1 VVGRLM
7 SIESII
13 LKEVA
18 LNEVSAEEIAQ
29 KYGHSL
35 ALVRSTLARLV
46 FVEKRI
52 HPERREGKRIVY
64 KFGKAS
70 KTFFEAGS

>member
-1 VVGRLM
+1 M
-7 SIESII
+7 SIEDVI

-18 LNEVSAEEIAQ
+18 LREVTAEEIAN
-29 KYGHSL
+29 KYGHPL
-35 ALVRSTLARLV
+35 AVIRSVIARLV

-64 KFGKAS
+64 KFGKPS
-70 KTFFEAGS
+70 KEFLEAGS